1 MLFSQRAPFKVW
13 RSSWGLCT
21 ICGQPL
27 DSFSNTISLQ
37 NINNNKREGGNVEEV
52 YAKELQPIDFTEE
65 ETPVRQVLFRFHML
79 GILNNSHMVE
89 QYTFLKPYS
98 KDNVAPFDKALKER
112 FTGPKQKKIE
122 EAAYREAYARCMASC
137 AENTI
142 PACRPCNLAMTKQ
155 SPQMLVAIRCGK
167 QTQEL
172 SWTSLMKHQRVV
184 EDQAQQEEESNQ
196 RHVLRKLRKT
206 LQQLALYF
214 DFDGQNWVAKPT
226 RELLT
231 DAYLWRCVV
240 QLGVWCTKED
250 EFRHRLCANMYLAF
264 LIFFSTTWQQQF
276 DFLDWHIHVFRRFYM
291 NEYPGNTFAG
301 HPCVQLKALFAD
313 TWQDPQR
320 WCKFVQDTQ
329 LEVTNRLQSRM
340 LQTRDPM
347 QVQALTT
354 RLLQEVN
361 DEQTLLVLLRKLAR
375 GEHSA
380 AQQFFHFMEYN
391 VRDSHPKLMRLL
403 SGARAELEVALRPKK
418 GLAISHRL
426 HH

>member
-37 NINNNKREGGNVEEV
+37 NINNNKREGGTVEEV
-52 YAKELQPIDFTEE
+52 YYAKELQPIDPTEE

-98 KDNVAPFDKALKER
+98 KDNVAPFDKAIER

-196 RHVLRKLRKT
+196 SHVLRKLRKT

-214 DFDGQNWVAKPT
+214 DFDGQNWVAKST
-226 RELLT
+226 RESLM

-291 NEYPGNTFAG
+291 STYAENTFAG
-301 HPCVQLKALFAD
+301 YPCVQLKALFSD
-313 TWQDPQR
+313 TWEDAQR
-320 WCKFVQDTQ
+320 WCKFVQATQ
-329 LEVTNRLQSRM
+329 AEVASRL
-340 LQTRDPM
+340 LQQATTVRNPM
-347 QVQALTT
+347 EVQELNTL
-354 RLLQEVN
+354 LLQEVS
-361 DEQTLLVLLRKLAR
+361 DEQTLLVFLRRQTRSEK
-375 GEHSA
+375 A
-380 AQQFFHFMEYN
+380 ATKQFFHYMEYN
-391 VRDSHPKLMRLL
+391 VRSSHTKLLRLL
-403 SGARAELEVALRPKK
+403 TGARAALEVALRPKK
-418 GLAISHRL
+418 GLAIAHRRYG
-426 HH
+426 